1 MGAERAREPKCPISL
16 PPENMAPCPTS
27 CQQIARVEKQISERN
42 RRNNLTTGF
51 WVSLVVFGTCL
62 AVACL
67 FFVKAVEAIQ
77 LVYIATAFFG
87 CSFLLV
93 FIVLPTRKL

>member
-1 MGAERAREPKCPISL
+1 MPNPFSDAQENGPIPDEL
-16 PPENMAPCPTS
+16 PGLKNE
-27 CQQIARVEKQISERN
+27 IARLEKQISEQN

-62 AVACL
+62 AIACL

-77 LVYIATAFFG
+77 LAYIATAFFG

-93 FIVLPTRKL
+93 FIVLPSRKP

>member
-1 MGAERAREPKCPISL
+1 MSNPFIDARENGPMPNKL
-16 PPENMAPCPTS
+16 PGLKNE
-27 CQQIARVEKQISERN
+27 IARLEKQISDQN
-42 RRNNLTTGF
+42 RRNNITTGF

-67 FFVKAVEAIQ
+67 FFVKAVETIQ

-93 FIVLPTRKL
+93 FIVLPSRKL